1 MMIFLNLLR
10 ISNDSVK
17 ILVYITLCSVI
28 YTLLTYLTFSYYFIT
43 CFSHMF
49 SNTLRPSK
57 KTQQKF
63 IVIDLYTIVDKYFE
77 VELKSTLSNEILNG
91 LNHNG
96 GLYTQFTFNI
106 NGISFFEFEYNN
118 RTYVLNEERWI
129 RTIKDVMPNIAEHYV
144 VSRTPVMSAEAFI
157 LYNISIV
164 Q

>member
-1 MMIFLNLLR
+1 MMIFSNLLR

-28 YTLLTYLTFSYYFIT
+28 YTLFTYLTFSYYFIT

-77 VELKSTLSNEILNG
+77 VELKSALSNEILNG

-118 RTYVLNEERWI
+118 RIYVLNEERWI
-129 RTIKDVMPNIAEHYV
+129 RTIKDVMPKIADHYV

>member
-1 MMIFLNLLR
+1 MIFLNLLR

>member
-1 MMIFLNLLR
+1 
-10 ISNDSVK
+10 
-17 ILVYITLCSVI
+17 
-28 YTLLTYLTFSYYFIT
+28 
-43 CFSHMF
+43 MF
-49 SNTLRPSK
+49 SNTLHPSK
-57 KTQQKF
+57 KIQQKI

-77 VELKSTLSNEILNG
+77 VELKSALSNEILNG

-118 RTYVLNEERWI
+118 RIYVLNEERWI
-129 RTIKDVMPNIAEHYV
+129 RTIKDIMPNIAEHYV
-144 VSRTPVMSAEAFI
+144 VSRTPVMSTESFI